1 LASSSDINSENKE
14 KLIWLM
20 DWVKFVFI
28 TNLEFESLNEKDE
41 LRNFSQSLWKYN
53 INRNSI
59 VPLYIKKLNMFSVN

>member
-1 LASSSDINSENKE
+1 MASSSDINSENKE